1 MSPASERLARVQE
14 SQGLTSGLAIFRQRW
29 LIVVAIVIACIGLA
43 LFRHHR
49 APKEYKATANV
60 AFRNATLPDSALQ
73 VNPTS
78 SGDPVR
84 DAATEATIA
93 HSQQVAAAVQRQLNT
108 QTPASALLGDVK
120 VEPADNADILNIS
133 ATTGDPTFAAKL
145 ANAFANQYI
154 LFKSST
160 ELEHITAAEDSL
172 KAQINALPV
181 ASPARSALQQSL
193 QRLGELRSVAG
204 GGASIIGQASPP
216 RDPAGSGITTTVV
229 LGLLLGLA
237 LASSLVF
244 LLESLDRRVKSVEEF
259 EREYRLPTIAT
270 IPQSAFKSPRADER
284 GEELEPYRILRSSLD
299 LAAVTRTLDTL
310 LITSATEGEGKTTV
324 AVDLAHAAALDGR
337 RVVLVELDLRRPT
350 FARHFNLDFRSGL
363 TLALAGGFEASD
375 LLVEPFIDLP
385 NFSVLPAGPLPPN
398 PAELLASTTV
408 AGMLSELAPKDGI
421 LIVDS
426 PPLNPV
432 ADTHELLIS
441 GVINAPLIVARLN
454 KTTRDSVRQA
464 RSILARHVI
473 EPVGLVVTGV
483 RGGPGYGYER
493 HEAPGEF
500 VNGDRGARQGSST
513 RRVSL

>member
-1 MSPASERLARVQE
+1 MSAAERFSRVQD
-14 SQGLTSGLAIFRQRW
+14 SQGLTSGLAIIRQRW
-29 LIVVAIVIACIGLA
+29 LIVLAVVIACVGLA
-43 LFRHHR
+43 VYRHHE
-49 APKEYKATANV
+49 APKRYKATANV
-60 AFRNATLPDSALQ
+60 AFRNATLPDAALQ
-73 VNPTS
+73 VTAS
-78 SGDPVR
+78 GSGDPVR

-93 HSQQVAAAVQRQLNT
+93 RSQQVAAAVQRQLNT
-108 QTPASALLGDVK
+108 QAPASALLGDVK
-120 VEPADNADILNIS
+120 VEAADNADILNIT
-133 ATTGDPTFAAKL
+133 ADTGDPTFSARL

-160 ELEHITAAEDSL
+160 ELNHITAAEDDL
-172 KAQINALPV
+172 KAQINALPPG
-181 ASPARSALQQSL
+181 STSRTALQASL

-216 RDPAGSGITTTVV
+216 RDPAGTRLTTTVV
-229 LGLLLGLA
+229 LGLLLGFA
-237 LASSLVF
+237 VAFSLVF

-259 EREYRLPTIAT
+259 EREYRLPAIAT
-270 IPQSAFKSPRADER
+270 IPQSAFRSIRADER
-284 GEELEPYRILRSSLD
+284 TEELEPYRILRSSLD
-299 LAAVTRTLDTL
+299 LAAVTRTLETL

-350 FARHFNLDFRSGL
+350 FAKHFNLDFRSGL
-363 TLALAGGFEASD
+363 TLALAGGFEPSE
-375 LLVEPFIDLP
+375 LLAEPFIDLP
-385 NFSVLPAGPLPPN
+385 NLSVLPAGPLPPN
-398 PAELLASTTV
+398 PAELLASTSV
-408 AGMLSELAPKDGI
+408 GAMLSELAPKDGI

-441 GVINAPLIVARLN
+441 GAINAPLIVARLN

-473 EPVGLVVTGV
+473 EPVGIVVTGV
-483 RGGPGYGYER
+483 RGGPGYSYER

-500 VNGDRGARQGSST
+500 VNGDRGSRQGPIS